1 VFKKFAA
8 AGAMAAVVGGVIM
21 GSSPAQADSDDGF
34 GQSCSSPCSGSFCS
48 PHCKPGHWHWG
59 WHSGNGNGSGN
70 SVNQVIPIQLC
81 DTLKDIGALIGVPLH
96 NVTILGKSYNRED
109 AVCINGPVAGS
120 RARR

>member
-1 VFKKFAA
+1 VFKKLAA
-8 AGAMAAVVGGVIM
+8 AGAMTVVMGGVIL
-21 GSSPAQADSDDGF
+21 GSSPAQADGDDGL
-34 GQSCSSPCSGSFCS
+34 GPSCTTPCDNTGCAHS
-48 PHCKPGHWHWG
+48 CKPKHWHWG

-109 AVCINGPVAGS
+109 AVCINGPVSGS
-120 RARR
+120 HH

>member
-1 VFKKFAA
+1 MFKKFAA
-8 AGAMAAVVGGVIM
+8 AGAMAAVVGGVIL

-34 GQSCSSPCSGSFCS
+34 GQSCSPSWS
-48 PHCKPGHWHWG
+48 HCNSRPGHWHWG

-70 SVNQVIPIQLC
+70 SVNQVVPIQLC

-120 RARR
+120 RGRR